1 MKKITPLIVLMFIIC
16 TSSYGQNSFPASGN
30 VGIGTLSPAF
40 NLDVVGSINASQLF
54 VTDLVV
60 DGAPVQS
67 SPWTVSGNDAFYS
80 GGNIGIGTGSP
91 SYTLDVDGTLNA
103 TNILLNGSPLEGL
116 SPWNLNGSNT
126 FYNAGNVGIGTNN
139 PAFALDVAGTLNAT
153 NILLNGGALP
163 TPLWNLNGGNAYFVS
178 GNVGVGTDTPGY
190 LLDVDGAFNATSI
203 FLNGTALQNSPWETS
218 GNDVYYN
225 TGNIGIGTD
234 TPGFALDVAGTLNA
248 TNILLNGAALP
259 TPLWSLN
266 SGDAYFD
273 SGNVGIGTD
282 TPGYTL
288 DVNGSLNATNIFLN
302 GSSIAGDLSPWTT
315 SGNDISYST
324 GNVSIGTTTV
334 PAGYMV
340 AVDGTMIAE
349 GVTVLLSEDWPDF
362 VFAKNYDL
370 PSLREIEAYITQNG
384 HLPNVPSA
392 EEIKKDGVD
401 LGLMDAKLLQK
412 IEELTLHTIQQ
423 QKEIDSLKNINKTLS
438 EQNKII
444 NTLSDR
450 LDRIEKTSNK

>member
-91 SYTLDVDGTLNA
+91 AYTLDVDGTLNA
-103 TNILLNGSPLEGL
+103 TNILLNGEAL
-116 SPWNLNGSNT
+116 S
-126 FYNAGNVGIGTNN
+126 
-139 PAFALDVAGTLNAT
+139 
-153 NILLNGGALP
+153 
-163 TPLWNLNGGNAYFVS
+163 TPLWSLNGGNAYFNS

-190 LLDVDGAFNATSI
+190 LLDVDGSFNATSI

-218 GNDVYYN
+218 GNDIYYN
-225 TGNIGIGTD
+225 TGNIG
-234 TPGFALDVAGTLNA
+234 V
-248 TNILLNGAALP
+248 
-259 TPLWSLN
+259 
-266 SGDAYFD
+266 
-273 SGNVGIGTD
+273 GTD

-288 DVNGSLNATNIFLN
+288 DVDGSLNATNIFLN

-362 VFAKNYDL
+362 VFAKSYDL
-370 PSLREIEAYITQNG
+370 LSLQEIEAYIIQNG

-438 EQNKII
+438 EQNKLI

-450 LDRIEKTSNK
+450 LDKIEKTSNK